1 MNWRILATIG
11 IGVTALVTSVQ
22 AHHSYAMFDA
32 SKTSSITGVVKE
44 FRWTN
49 PHVALQIVVT
59 DSSGKETEYSL
70 EGSSPSELTRHGWKR
85 SSLNPGDAAT
95 ATLHPFRSGVPGG
108 QLVSVK
114 ANGQTFDSSGG
125 RGP

>member
-1 MNWRILATIG
+1 MNAGITLTASVFLFAGAAT
-11 IGVTALVTSVQ
+11 VS

-32 SKTSSITGVVKE
+32 SKTAIVTGKVTE

-49 PHVALQIVVT
+49 PHIALQITVT
-59 DSSGKETEYSL
+59 DAAGKEIAYNL
-70 EGSSPSELTRHGWKR
+70 EGSNPSELTRRGWKR
-85 SSLNPGDAAT
+85 TSLNPGDTAMAT
-95 ATLHPFRSGVPGG
+95 MHPFRSGAPGG

-114 ANGQTFDSSGG
+114 VNGQTFDSSGG